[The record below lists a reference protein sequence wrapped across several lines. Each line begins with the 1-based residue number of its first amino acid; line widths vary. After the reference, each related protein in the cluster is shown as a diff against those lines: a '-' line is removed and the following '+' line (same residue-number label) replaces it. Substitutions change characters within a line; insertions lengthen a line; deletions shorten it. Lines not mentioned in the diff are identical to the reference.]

1 MLEAG
6 AEDVNIEEDVFEVY
20 TQPGDFPVV
29 RKALEEKGL
38 SLISAG
44 VDWIPQNTITL
55 DGENLV
61 KFTRMLD
68 GLEDNDDVQR
78 VFHNVDL
85 PEEEEEE

>member
-1 MLEAG
+1 MSQIVKPSA
-6 AEDVNIEEDVFEVY
+6 VFQADLHQLSDQLFISREVDLPIIIY
-20 TQPGDFPVV
+20 NV
-29 RKALEEKGL
+29 
-38 SLISAG
+38 
-44 VDWIPQNTITL
+44 IPQNTITL
-55 DGENLV
+55 GGENLV